1 MRPSDAARLLL
12 LAAIWGSSF
21 LLIKLGLEGFTPI
34 QVVEG
39 RIVVAALVL
48 LALLL
53 TRGVRLP
60 AGVWPS
66 LVLMAVVANIIP
78 FLLITWGEEHISS
91 SLAAILN
98 STTPLFTALLA
109 NVFLHTEKLTPLR
122 AIGILVGFAGVG
134 VIVGGGEQGSLG
146 GQLAVILA
154 SASYGVGF
162 VYARRHLVGRAGT
175 PLRLSAGQL
184 SVAAIIFLP
193 VAAVDAG
200 VTPPDF
206 GAKATLSVLA
216 LGAVGTGLAYLLY
229 YRLIEDVGATS
240 ASFVTYLIPIFGAVL
255 GWAILDERIGWNV
268 VAGAALV
275 LGGIA
280 LAEHGVRR
288 RRAGD
293 LETAEAPRA
302 GP

>member
-66 LVLMAVVANIIP
+66 LVLMAIVANIIP

-98 STTPLFTALLA
+98 ST
-109 NVFLHTEKLTPLR
+109 
-122 AIGILVGFAGVG
+122 
-134 VIVGGGEQGSLG
+134 
-146 GQLAVILA
+146 
-154 SASYGVGF
+154 
-162 VYARRHLVGRAGT
+162 
-175 PLRLSAGQL
+175 
-184 SVAAIIFLP
+184 
-193 VAAVDAG
+193 
-200 VTPPDF
+200 
-206 GAKATLSVLA
+206 
-216 LGAVGTGLAYLLY
+216 
-229 YRLIEDVGATS
+229 
-240 ASFVTYLIPIFGAVL
+240 
-255 GWAILDERIGWNV
+255 
-268 VAGAALV
+268 
-275 LGGIA
+275 
-280 LAEHGVRR
+280 
-288 RRAGD
+288 
-293 LETAEAPRA
+293 
-302 GP
+302 